1 MASGLGRP
9 VYLAIGAILTSRPFT
24 RWHRWIYRRTGG
36 RGPLSRALGTD
47 MLLVTATGRRSGEP
61 RTVPLGAIRH
71 GASWI
76 VVGSNAGKDREPAW
90 AHNLRA
96 DGAVQVEHRGERR
109 PFRAHEADP
118 AEAARLWP
126 VVVAAYPGY
135 GVYRERTDRPIALFV
150 LEPVAPVDQEVG

>member
-1 MASGLGRP
+1 MASRLGRP
-9 VYLAIGAILTSRPFT
+9 VYLAIGAVLTSRPFT

-36 RGPLSRALGTD
+36 RGPISRGLGTEI
-47 MLLVTATGRRSGEP
+47 LLVTTRGRRTGEP
-61 RTVPLGAIRH
+61 RTVPLGAIRD
-71 GASWI
+71 GRSWV

-96 DGAVQVEHRGERR
+96 DGDIQVEHRNQRQ
-109 PFRAHEADP
+109 PHRAHEAEP

-150 LEPVAPVDQEVG
+150 LEPLDTAAD

>member
-1 MASGLGRP
+1 MANRLGRP

-47 MLLVTATGRRSGEP
+47 MLLVTTRGRRSGEL

-71 GASWI
+71 GDAWI
-76 VVGSNAGKDREPAW
+76 AVGSNSGKDREPAW

-96 DGAVQVEHRGERR
+96 DGAVQVEHRSERR
-109 PFRAHEADP
+109 PYHAHEADP
-118 AEAARLWP
+118 EEAARLWP
-126 VVVAAYPGY
+126 IVIDAYPGY